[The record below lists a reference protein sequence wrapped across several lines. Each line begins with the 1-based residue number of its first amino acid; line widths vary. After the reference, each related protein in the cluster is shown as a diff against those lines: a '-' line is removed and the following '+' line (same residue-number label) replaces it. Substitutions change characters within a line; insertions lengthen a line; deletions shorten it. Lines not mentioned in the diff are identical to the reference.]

1 MKQIKIG
8 IVGEHPQ
15 HDADALRI
23 LLTPMACEGVQFKII
38 TKRLRGSNFDDEQNG
53 GASKRFLKILT
64 TEYEDEALNMV
75 IFVRDADTILTDS
88 IRAYQHK
95 RDAWFKQTN
104 KTIHGKGIFFL
115 AIYEME
121 TLILSD
127 RDTLKKLYGVPFKIS
142 KNPMFQANTKEHLQ
156 RLTATSKR
164 GRYEENHAPDVFKSL
179 NFKTIYDRH
188 KGERSFQAF
197 ADELVE
203 KKILDEKKIKTPQY
217 KQ

>member
-1 MKQIKIG
+1 MKKIKIG

-23 LLTPMACEGVQFKII
+23 LLAPMASEGVQFKII
-38 TKRLRGSNFDDEQNG
+38 TKRLRGSDFDDEQNG
-53 GASKRFLKILT
+53 GASKRFLKILE

-75 IFVRDADTILTDS
+75 IFIRDADTILTDS

-95 RDAWFKQTN
+95 RDAWFKQAN

-121 TLILSD
+121 ALILSD
-127 RDTLKKLYGVPFKIS
+127 SDTLKKLYGVSVKTGN
-142 KNPMFQANTKEHLQ
+142 NPMFQTNAKEHLQ
-156 RLTATSKR
+156 RLTDKSKR

-179 NFKTIYDRH
+179 NFKAIYDHH

-203 KKILDEKKIKTPQY
+203 KKILDEKKIRTPQY
-217 KQ
+217 